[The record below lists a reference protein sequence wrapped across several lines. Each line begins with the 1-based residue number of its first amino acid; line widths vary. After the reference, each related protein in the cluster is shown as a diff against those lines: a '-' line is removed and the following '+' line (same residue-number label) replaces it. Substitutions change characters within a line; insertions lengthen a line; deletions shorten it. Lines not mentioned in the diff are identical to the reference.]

1 MAKNKGLGRGLDI
14 IFDENSLDEDKKG
27 GIQTLRISQIEPKSD
42 QPRQNFD
49 REALESLAD
58 SISAN
63 GVLQPIIV
71 RETKN
76 GMYEIIA
83 GERRWRAS
91 KLAGL
96 VEIPAIV
103 MEADELAAAKIAMIE
118 NLQREDLNPYE
129 EALGYA
135 DLMEKY
141 SLTQEEISSQVG
153 KSRSAVAN
161 SLRLLDLPE
170 EVMSY
175 LVSGQLSAGHGR
187 ALLGLRDKSKTMGL
201 AERAVERNMS
211 VREVEAAVRSA
222 NRPEK
227 PGKVEDG
234 SHAKVDYLSDLE
246 NKVTETLSRRC
257 RITNTAKKKT
267 VELEF
272 VDDEDLQSLLT
283 SLCGG
288 APIKD

>member
-1 MAKNKGLGRGLDI
+1 MSKNKGLGRGLDI
-14 IFDENSLDEDKKG
+14 IFDENSVEETKKSG
-27 GIQTLRISQIEPKSD
+27 VMQLRISQIEPKSD

-49 REALESLAD
+49 REALESLAE
-58 SISAN
+58 SIAAN

-71 RETKN
+71 REAPN

-103 MEADELAAAKIAMIE
+103 TEADDAAAAKIAMIE

-129 EALGYA
+129 EAQGYA
-135 DLMEKY
+135 DLMKKY
-141 SLTQEEISSQVG
+141 SLTQEEVASQVG

-170 EVMSY
+170 EVVSY
-175 LVSGQLSAGHGR
+175 LISGELSAGHGR
-187 ALLGLRDKSKTMGL
+187 ALLGLRDKAKTL
-201 AERAVERNMS
+201 ALATRAIEKELS
-211 VREVEAAVRSA
+211 VREVESAVKAANKARDDG
-222 NRPEK
+222 EK
-227 PGKVEDG
+227 APVKT
-234 SHAKVDYLSDLE
+234 KVDYLSDLE

-257 RITNTAKKKT
+257 RIINTPKKK
-267 VELEF
+267 VIQLEY
-272 VDDEDLQSLLT
+272 VDDDDLQSLLT
-283 SLCGG
+283 SLCGRE
-288 APIKD
+288 PIND